1 MSLPPINPDKS
12 AAGIA
17 LDPKT
22 LDRVIPESK
31 RPDGS
36 VRKQIKIRPGF
47 TPQEDVSRFRGK
59 KQAQMD
65 SNVLPKGHIIGW
77 TPPPS
82 ATKSG
87 AGSGSAPLSKNAKK
101 RQKQKAKKAEAVSGD
116 WEDEDEDGQ
125 VATPP
130 AATKETASITNAAS
144 EAGKGSSGTHTPDRP
159 NWAAAPAPEKKDDS
173 ADGLA
178 SELEKLEVQ

>member
-12 AAGIA
+12 VAGIA
-17 LDPKT
+17 LDPQT

-36 VRKQIKIRPGF
+36 VRKQMKIRPGF
-47 TPQEDVSRFRGK
+47 TPQEDINRFRGK

-65 SNVLPKGHIIGW
+65 SNALPKGHIIGW

-82 ATKSG
+82 ATKPG

-101 RQKQKAKKAEAVSGD
+101 RQKQKAKKTEAVND
-116 WEDEDEDGQ
+116 NWEDEDEDGQ
-125 VATPP
+125 I
-130 AATKETASITNAAS
+130 AAMKETASTTKAVS
-144 EAGKGSSGTHTPDRP
+144 EAEKGSSGTHTPDQP
-159 NWAAAPAPEKKDDS
+159 NWAAAPGPEKKDDGT
-173 ADGLA
+173 DGLA